1 MQPNQLYFPCLLPRP
16 PSSGRE
22 VLILQGLKLNY
33 ANHMIMGDNVIAPYN
48 AKGSTKK
55 VEAGYK
61 KRLPEIVKDIQ
72 FKKNMPAKP
81 GSCTVHS

>member
-1 MQPNQLYFPCLLPRP
+1 M
-16 PSSGRE
+16 
-22 VLILQGLKLNY
+22 KLNY

>member
-1 MQPNQLYFPCLLPRP
+1 
-16 PSSGRE
+16 
-22 VLILQGLKLNY
+22 
-33 ANHMIMGDNVIAPYN
+33 MGDNVIAPYN